1 MLVVCVRIQK
11 LTNLFSVVETGLIC
25 VNIIPLKYTLE
36 GLCTTHN
43 LGILFVSFSFS
54 PKVCLVTP
62 KAYVLCLCV
71 CIHYT
76 YTVLCECVLVL
87 PLVCPF
93 CLTFNKIFIL
103 GGKKISRHACCSSM
117 CWLVQHYHIKNN
129 ITQFSNLTMCF

>member
-1 MLVVCVRIQK
+1 MCVRIQK

-54 PKVCLVTP
+54 PKVCLVMP
-62 KAYVLCLCV
+62 KAYVLCVYVYAYITHIQCCV
-71 CIHYT
+71 N
-76 YTVLCECVLVL
+76 VCVLVL

-93 CLTFNKIFIL
+93 CLTFYKIFIL
-103 GGKKISRHACCSSM
+103 GGKKISRHFCCSSM
-117 CWLVQHYHIKNN
+117 CWLVQHYPIKNN
-129 ITQFSNLTMCF
+129 ITQFSSLTMCL